1 MSCVYKKYEI
11 KTKMVQGQWLQLKLK
26 FLLSY
31 NMKINLRWLG
41 TESYWTSIKIKIS
54 MSCVYKKYGIKTKMV
69 QEQ

>member
-1 MSCVYKKYEI
+1 MTTA
-11 KTKMVQGQWLQLKLK
+11 KTEVFIELQHEN
-26 FLLSY
+26 Y
-31 NMKINLRWLG
+31 YMKINLRWLG